1 MVVEVVVV
9 VVVAAVAVAV
19 AVIVVYAR
27 RLWLELLCLDSGVTM
42 SEKQLRA
49 MHRLRAAEAQLES
62 LYARLD
68 SKCSDLQSDHAE
80 TIAEAIDTCIGEV
93 QDEIHALLE
102 GHMGGIVAS
111 NMLVTYAE
119 GAAQLPPQ
127 KRPRLDVAAPEAP
140 QVLDGRDGS
149 DGVPGSRGSVGAA
162 RPAGRDGVN
171 GYVGRDGSDGARGSQ
186 RTNARIRE
194 LLEQAPEGSQRRT
207 KVAAHLSPRNVST
220 EKTRSEKNEGEC
232 SHKTNPNFDITED
245 IGESLTR
252 HSMKMCKISGKLF
265 EAVARDVAIA
275 RMLRR
280 GEVTSIGLVKQL
292 VCDVEL
298 AMGVEFSL
306 LKAVLDRHS
315 DDPSPR

>member
-27 RLWLELLCLDSGVTM
+27 RLWLELLCLDSVATM

-140 QVLDGRDGS
+140 HVPDGRDGS
-149 DGVPGSRGSVGAA
+149 HPQ
-162 RPAGRDGVN
+162 P
-171 GYVGRDGSDGARGSQ
+171 Q
-186 RTNARIRE
+186 
-194 LLEQAPEGSQRRT
+194 PW
-207 KVAAHLSPRNVST
+207 
-220 EKTRSEKNEGEC
+220 
-232 SHKTNPNFDITED
+232 
-245 IGESLTR
+245 
-252 HSMKMCKISGKLF
+252 
-265 EAVARDVAIA
+265 
-275 RMLRR
+275 
-280 GEVTSIGLVKQL
+280 
-292 VCDVEL
+292 
-298 AMGVEFSL
+298 
-306 LKAVLDRHS
+306 
-315 DDPSPR
+315 PSPATPSPSPSHGPAASHGPGLPWPRFAAASPSACSDPAELECLDC

>member
-19 AVIVVYAR
+19 AVIVVYAH
-27 RLWLELLCLDSGVTM
+27 RLRLELLCLDSVATM

-140 QVLDGRDGS
+140 HVPQFEDQRSRPPQADGDEE
-149 DGVPGSRGSVGAA
+149 P
-162 RPAGRDGVN
+162 
-171 GYVGRDGSDGARGSQ
+171 
-186 RTNARIRE
+186 
-194 LLEQAPEGSQRRT
+194 
-207 KVAAHLSPRNVST
+207 
-220 EKTRSEKNEGEC
+220 
-232 SHKTNPNFDITED
+232 
-245 IGESLTR
+245 
-252 HSMKMCKISGKLF
+252 
-265 EAVARDVAIA
+265 
-275 RMLRR
+275 
-280 GEVTSIGLVKQL
+280 
-292 VCDVEL
+292 
-298 AMGVEFSL
+298 
-306 LKAVLDRHS
+306 
-315 DDPSPR
+315 